1 MSKQIPLPPFKAFL
15 ASNIPSVYDNT
26 LSYYDELTKLIAY
39 LDQLVPIVNENTA
52 GLAALKEYVEHY
64 FDNLNVQQEI
74 NNKLDD
80 MAEKG
85 ELAEIVALYA
95 NLPCI
100 HAYDTIADMA
110 ASESLVAG
118 SVARAMSKTVAGTGD
133 GNYYK
138 IRETVGGDNPD
149 GVNLVTITGT
159 TLVAEIIPDAFM
171 DEIAQDIQEVEAE
184 IDYKYSRTDNIS
196 LQNYLTYDMNST
208 YYSQGS
214 CIDENGTVYVYT
226 SNTTYNGGNLLV
238 FDKTT
243 ETLANTISTNFKHG
257 GSLVKKGGYI
267 YAAAS
272 DETNDFLAYNTNTGT
287 VTRNTTLESET
298 SFGNCVGVAD
308 YDANKILVMLGQAGY
323 NANVMGL
330 APYIFNLNNNNFS
343 RITLTNS
350 KAFNLSM
357 FYAYQDVAY
366 NNGHIYILMSQPNCI
381 LDFYVNGDTADL
393 QKIYQI
399 PRRDLLGL
407 TIGEVEGISFM
418 PGSDIAL
425 LTAHCDEN
433 QHLNTRTIKMYF
445 LCFNSELPQFY
456 HNRLLTDSQS
466 YFDIRYLDNSKTSL
480 YENGSETYPFKTF
493 TRAVESAT
501 HSTILTGNQVRVK
514 SGTYN
519 VGRIYGAN
527 AVISLV
533 DSDQVV
539 EFNGGNRE
547 MKFGA
552 CKLYIVTNNGTLT
565 FNVPNS
571 TYGVMINDSCDI
583 TLSGLITF
591 KSTVEIGGQSTV
603 KIENGVF
610 DYNGQSKSI
619 KVIQGSNAT
628 IIKNSNS
635 TAPSNALFVLS
646 SNSVLTT
653 NVSGDTQ
660 FYDLSDQGPCWTKI
674 MVGLHSADS

>member
-1 MSKQIPLPPFKAFL
+1 MS
-15 ASNIPSVYDNT
+15 
-26 LSYYDELTKLIAY
+26 
-39 LDQLVPIVNENTA
+39 
-52 GLAALKEYVEHY
+52 
-64 FDNLNVQQEI
+64 
-74 NNKLDD
+74 
-80 MAEKG
+80 
-85 ELAEIVALYA
+85 
-95 NLPCI
+95 
-100 HAYDTIADMA
+100 
-110 ASESLVAG
+110 
-118 SVARAMSKTVAGTGD
+118 
-133 GNYYK
+133 
-138 IRETVGGDNPD
+138 
-149 GVNLVTITGT
+149 
-159 TLVAEIIPDAFM
+159 
-171 DEIAQDIQEVEAE
+171 
-184 IDYKYSRTDNIS
+184 
-196 LQNYLTYDMNST
+196 ST

-214 CIDENGTVYVYT
+214 TIDENGTVYVYT
-226 SNTTYNGGNLLV
+226 SNTSYNGGNLLV

-243 ETLANTISTNFKHG
+243 ETLASTISTNFKHG
-257 GSLVKKGGYI
+257 GSMTKKGGYI
-267 YAAAS
+267 YVAPA
-272 DETNDFLAYNTNTGT
+272 DETNDILVYNTSTGT
-287 VTRNTTLESET
+287 VSRNTTLESET
-298 SFGNCVGVAD
+298 SYSNCVGVAD
-308 YDANKILVMLGQAGY
+308 YDTNKILVMLGQQGY

-330 APYIFNLNNNNFS
+330 APYVFNVNDNSFDK
-343 RITLTNS
+343 ITLTNS
-350 KAFNLSM
+350 KGFNLSM

-366 NNGHIYILMSQPNCI
+366 NNGHIYMLVSQPNCI
-381 LDFYVNGDTADL
+381 LDFYVNGDSAGL

-407 TIGEVEGISFM
+407 TVGEVEGISFI
-418 PGSDIAL
+418 PDSDIAL

-433 QHLNTRTIKMYF
+433 QHLSTRTVKMYF

-547 MKFGA
+547 MKLSNCNF
-552 CKLYIVTNNGTLT
+552 YIVTNEGSLT

-571 TYGVMINDSCDI
+571 TYGVMIDDKSDI
-583 TLSGLITF
+583 TLRGLMTF
-591 KSTVEIGGQSTV
+591 KSSIEIGGQSTV
-603 KIENGVF
+603 KIEDGVF
-610 DYNGQSKSI
+610 DYNNQSKNI
-619 KVIQGSNAT
+619 RVIQGSNVT

-635 TAPSNALFVLS
+635 TAPSNPLFVLS
-646 SNSVLTT
+646 SNSVIIT

-660 FYDLSDQGPCWTKI
+660 FYDLHDQGPCWTKI
-674 MVGLHSADS
+674 ITGLHSADS